1 MPPPSKPKN
10 KNGDVVGEGQPADS
24 LSQSKQE
31 LQQPFY
37 TRFPW
42 VILTNPIETKSAKP
56 LEVEISE
63 ILPSFF
69 IKMKEKGQIDLRLS
83 GRALYSASL
92 IYRLQTDSLI
102 KLINALDAILE
113 QESPE
118 KIPALKI
125 PYRLSAKRVTMDE
138 LLVAL
143 AEVLSDAETKRFHL
157 TPKPPKERYHLQLD
171 YEPERV
177 NIETLIGKIFNRI
190 VELYKE
196 RNRVG
201 FNDLLKNKQQIEIV
215 RVFLALLYLLNRQKI
230 DIIRDPKT
238 NTILITVE
246 DKSDELKE

>member
-1 MPPPSKPKN
+1 MPPPNKPKN
-10 KNGDVVGEGQPADS
+10 KESKTSGDGDS
-24 LSQSKQE
+24 VNVLSPEEQQME
-31 LQQPFY
+31 QPFY

-69 IKMKEKGQIDLRLS
+69 VKMKEKGQIDLRLS

-102 KLINALDAILE
+102 KLINALDAILD

-118 KIPALKI
+118 KIPALQI

-143 AEVLSDAETKRFHL
+143 AEVLSDVETKQFHL
-157 TPKPPKERYHLQLD
+157 TPKSPKERYHLQLD

-190 VELYKE
+190 VELIKE
-196 RNRVG
+196 KNQVG
-201 FNDLLKNKQQIEIV
+201 FNDLLRNNRQIEIV
-215 RVFLALLYLLNRQKI
+215 RVFLALLYLVNRQKI
-230 DIIRDPKT
+230 DIVRDPKT
-238 NTILITVE
+238 NDILITVE
-246 DKSDELKE
+246 DNPDELKE